1 MINVLITVIF
11 LLANGKPAKDAWV
24 YCDGV
29 SVYQAGD
36 DSREA
41 IEDAP
46 LVLDS
51 RGAVIFDLAPTANVI
66 CTARQDTQWVRVTI
80 DTKKKRQLVYL
91 KEQP

>member
-29 SVYQAGD
+29 QVYQAGD
-36 DSREA
+36 DSKEP

-51 RGAVIFDLAPTANVI
+51 RGAVIFDIAPTANVI